1 MRIVDLLKK
10 ESIELKAKAD
20 SKAQAI
26 DKLIALQAA
35 GGAISDE
42 EEYRWTAVR
51 ENYPQAE
58 R

>member
-42 EEYRWTAVR
+42 EEYR
-51 ENYPQAE
+51 
-58 R
+58 

>member
-35 GGAISDE
+35 GGAISMPI
-42 EEYRWTAVR
+42 RKPAGLNSAR
-51 ENYPQAE
+51 RP
-58 R
+58 